1 MAMDRDYARTKPSLN
16 HQHSTFSCNHA
27 FYQIQPGRFA
37 RSNDFLVSIYRSTV
51 FFAVGLLLASLPL
64 QVAARKHPRKKAA
77 HREQQSAAQ
86 VEAAAR
92 LQIFLDRSN
101 FSPGKIDGRYNEI
114 TWKALSLYRQSR
126 GEQPQSPPHDVK
138 SNVAPDING
147 LELSGIEPVFITYS
161 VTEADLQN
169 AGNLPG
175 SPKEQAKL
183 KALLYRDPADAI
195 AEKFH
200 CAVHF
205 LEQLNP
211 GRTKSIKP
219 GDQLRVPNV
228 QPFELGQVK
237 EIKPGSEI
245 NAPAAN
251 ELRDEPDLTPA
262 EQPQVPQNSPGTSPS
277 SLSSSAVKI
286 DMKTNMLGVFEGE
299 KLVAAYPVT
308 VGSAQTASPIG
319 EWKVKGVAKWPRF
332 RYDEKMLKH
341 GERSGHFFMLPPG
354 PRNPVGVL
362 WIALNKK
369 GIGIHG
375 TASPDSIGH
384 SVSHGCIRLANWD
397 VVRLAERV
405 KFGTPVSIH

>member
-1 MAMDRDYARTKPSLN
+1 
-16 HQHSTFSCNHA
+16 
-27 FYQIQPGRFA
+27 
-37 RSNDFLVSIYRSTV
+37 VSIYGWLR
-51 FFAVGLLLASLPL
+51 FFALGLLFVSLAA
-64 QVAARKHPRKKAA
+64 QIEARKHSTKKAA
-77 HREQQSAAQ
+77 HKEQLSSAK

-101 FSPGKIDGRYNEI
+101 FSPSKIDGRYNEF
-114 TWKALSLYRQSR
+114 TWKALALYRQSR
-126 GEQPQSPPHDVK
+126 GEQPQLPPPDAK
-138 SNVAPDING
+138 SDVAPNIDG
-147 LELSGIEPVFITYS
+147 LDLAGVESVFISYS
-161 VTEADLQN
+161 VTQADLQN
-169 AGNLPG
+169 VGKLPS

-183 KALLYRDPADAI
+183 KALLYRNPADAI

-200 CAVHF
+200 CDVHF

-211 GRTKSIKP
+211 DKMKSIKP

-228 QPFELGQVK
+228 EPFDLGRVK
-237 EIKPGSEI
+237 EIKPGSEV
-245 NAPAAN
+245 NTPAAN
-251 ELRDEPDLTPA
+251 ELADEPDKAPA
-262 EQPQVPQNSPGTSPS
+262 EQREASQHSSAAPELSPS
-277 SLSSSAVKI
+277 TSVKI
-286 DMKTNMLGVFEGE
+286 DTKTNMLTVFQGD
-299 KLVAAYPVT
+299 KLIAVYPVT
-308 VGSAQTASPIG
+308 VGSAQTVSPIG

-369 GIGIHG
+369 GIGMHG

-384 SVSHGCIRLANWD
+384 SASHGCIRLANWD
-397 VVRLAERV
+397 VVRLAEQV

>member
-1 MAMDRDYARTKPSLN
+1 MTG
-16 HQHSTFSCNHA
+16 F
-27 FYQIQPGRFA
+27 F
-37 RSNDFLVSIYRSTV
+37 FL
-51 FFAVGLLLASLPL
+51 GLLLATLPPKL
-64 QVAARKHPRKKAA
+64 AARKHLQTKVPHK
-77 HREQQSAAQ
+77 EQPSPAQ
-86 VEAAAR
+86 AEAATR

-101 FSPGKIDGRYNEI
+101 FSPGKIDGRYNEV

-126 GEQPQSPPHDVK
+126 GEQPQSPPPNAK
-138 SNVAPDING
+138 SHVAPNISG
-147 LELSGIEPVFITYS
+147 LDLSSVDPVFISYS
-161 VTEADLQN
+161 VTQTDLQN
-169 AGNLPG
+169 VGKLPN
-175 SPKEQAKL
+175 SPKEQSKL
-183 KALLYRDPADAI
+183 KALLYRNPADAI

-200 CAVHF
+200 CDVHF

-211 GRTKSIKP
+211 GKTKSIKP

-245 NAPAAN
+245 NAPVAN
-251 ELRDEPDLTPA
+251 ELQDEPDKTAGGRPLTSQGSPA
-262 EQPQVPQNSPGTSPS
+262 PSP

-286 DMKTNMLGVFEGE
+286 DTKNNMLGVFESD
-299 KLVAAYPVT
+299 KLIAAYPVT

-319 EWKVKGVAKWPRF
+319 DWKVKGVAKWPRF